1 MKPVIVLLGALLLF
15 TVSSRAQIIV
25 PNSQSQAIAAGTTP
39 TPHNKVDRALGKANT
54 SINKTNDAV
63 NNTSATASTTVTT
76 LGKAKELA
84 HKLIS
89 YLPGSAKN
97 AKINTTVIRIKGAGF
112 GTVKKL
118 NSNIQACSGV
128 KETKIK
134 FSSSTSTITVNH
146 KGTTAAL
153 LKSLEKKSRS
163 IFKDDNVEDFKEGKI
178 SIRLK

>member
-1 MKPVIVLLGALLLF
+1 MKPVIVLLGALLFF
-15 TVSSRAQIIV
+15 TLTSRAQIIV
-25 PNSQSQAIAAGTTP
+25 PNSQPQTMVSGTTP

-89 YLPGSAKN
+89 YFPGSSKN
-97 AKINTTVIRIKGAGF
+97 TKINTTIIRIKSAGF

-118 NSNIQACSGV
+118 NSNVQACSGV

-134 FSSSTSTITVNH
+134 FSSSTSTITVSH

-153 LKSLEKKSRS
+153 LKSLEKKSGS
-163 IFKDDNVEDFKEGKI
+163 IFKDNNVDDFKEGKI
-178 SIRLK
+178 SIILK